1 VPFTASVP
9 VAVDSPLPVAEL
21 RALLA
26 ARLADHAALR
36 GAVAGATV
44 EVRRV
49 HPRPKRRPPSLLAR
63 LEPRPDGGSRVVGT
77 VAPDFGML
85 LPAVLAFVS
94 FVIGWRAR
102 VPILTLLGLAGGL
115 LSWRAFR
122 RSARVEA
129 DAIAK
134 ELGALLQPRR

>member
-1 VPFTASVP
+1 MAFTAAVP
-9 VAVDSPLPVAEL
+9 VAVDSPLPVAEA

-26 ARLADHAALR
+26 ARLGAHAALR
-36 GAVAGATV
+36 GQVAGSLV

-49 HPRPKRRPPSLLAR
+49 HPRPNRRSPALRAR
-63 LEPRPDGGSRVVGT
+63 LEPRPEGGSRVVGT

-85 LPAVLAFVS
+85 LPAVVAFVA
-94 FVIGWRAR
+94 FVFGMRAKI
-102 VPILTLLGLAGGL
+102 PILTLLGLVGGFV
-115 LSWRAFR
+115 SWRAFR